1 MGLSD
6 LCVFLGVFVIWL
18 CRGCK
23 HNLSEELKKGGLP
36 EGIVGLA
43 MLTGLVL
50 LVFFGWFLV
59 KRISN

>member
-1 MGLSD
+1 
-6 LCVFLGVFVIWL
+6 VFVIWL